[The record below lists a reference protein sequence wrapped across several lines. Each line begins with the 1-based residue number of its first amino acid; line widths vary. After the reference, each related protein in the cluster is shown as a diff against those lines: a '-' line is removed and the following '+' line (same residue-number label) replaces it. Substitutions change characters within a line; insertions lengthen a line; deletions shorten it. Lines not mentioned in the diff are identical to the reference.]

1 MTDLTTIIPA
11 GKEVL
16 LIDCLGEEK
25 EIRISG
31 GEIYL
36 SGHET
41 IPAPNW
47 CVRSP
52 ERRGDQSRLA
62 S

>member
-1 MTDLTTIIPA
+1 MADLTTIIPA

-16 LIDCLGEEK
+16 LSDCFGEGK
-25 EIRISG
+25 EIGISG
-31 GEIYL
+31 GKIYL

-41 IPAPNW
+41 IPTPNW

-52 ERRGDQSRLA
+52 ER
-62 S
+62 